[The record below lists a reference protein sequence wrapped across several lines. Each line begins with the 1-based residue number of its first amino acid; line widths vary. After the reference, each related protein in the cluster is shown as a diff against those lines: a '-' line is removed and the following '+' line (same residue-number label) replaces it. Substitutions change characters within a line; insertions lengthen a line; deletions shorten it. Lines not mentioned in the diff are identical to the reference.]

1 MNRSQELNLKQERN
15 YDRLRDIVIG
25 MGDGLTIPFALS
37 AGLSKVVESN
47 NVIVAA
53 GIIAVAAGSVAMGI
67 GGVSAAHSSRKEF
80 HYDLKKKYETLEEMD
95 HSEKQEVKNFFN
107 QLGLSE
113 SLQEHAAEELSKD
126 KKNWEE
132 FIKKYEPSLIQPE
145 KRKATRSGINIAL
158 SYIIGGIIPLI
169 PYLFIANISIAF
181 NISVAITLVCLFVSG
196 WMKSRFTGERSWS
209 AAFRMMLTGATA
221 AAAAYI
227 VARIFMG

>member
-1 MNRSQELNLKQERN
+1 MNKDHNLNLTQERN
-15 YDRLRDIVIG
+15 YERLRDIIIG
-25 MGDGLTIPFALS
+25 TSDGLTIPFALA

-53 GIIAVAAGSVAMGI
+53 GIIAVAAGSIAMGI
-67 GGVSAAHSSRKEF
+67 GGVSAAHSTRKEF
-80 HYDLKKKYETLEEMD
+80 HHDLKKKYETLEEMD
-95 HSEKQEVKNFFN
+95 HDEKQEVKNFFN

-113 SLQEHAAEELSKD
+113 SLQEHATEELSKD

-145 KRKATRSGINIAL
+145 KGKATRSGINIAL
-158 SYIIGGIIPLI
+158 SYIIGGFIPLL
-169 PYLFIANISIAF
+169 PYLFIANTSNAF
-181 NISVAITLVCLFVSG
+181 NISVAVTLICLFVSG
-196 WMKSRFTGERSWS
+196 WMKSRFTGERSFS

>member
-1 MNRSQELNLKQERN
+1 MNTTQELNLKHERS

-37 AGLSKVVESN
+37 AGLSNVVESN

-53 GIIAVAAGSVAMGI
+53 GIIAVVAGAIAMGV
-67 GGVSAAHSSRKEF
+67 GGVSAAKTTQKEY
-80 HYDLKKKYETLEEMD
+80 HHNLKQEYDTLEEMD
-95 HSEKQEVKNFFN
+95 SHEKQEVKNFFGH
-107 QLGLSE
+107 LGLSE
-113 SLQEHAAEELSKD
+113 TMQVQATEELSRD
-126 KKNWEE
+126 KKYWEE
-132 FIKKYEPSLIQPE
+132 FIKKYEPSLIRPE
-145 KRKATRSGINIAL
+145 NGKASRSGITIAL

-169 PYLFIANISIAF
+169 PYLLISNISIAF
-181 NISVAITLVCLFVSG
+181 QISVALTLVCLFVSG